1 MIDPKIEGKV
11 ALITGANHGI
21 GAVTAKALAKQGV
34 QVFITYYR
42 PPVPYSEEELS
53 QALQKD
59 EPGLP
64 FYYAKCKQKGEIIAD
79 EILHSGATAAAWET
93 DLGEAANIPVLF
105 SRCEQNLGPV
115 DVLVINHTHYSPD
128 TFDPE
133 LATGER
139 NKPILADTEIIDRHL
154 LVNARATA
162 LMIREYVGR
171 HVARGAKWGR
181 IITLTTVAA
190 HAASVSYAA
199 SKNAIVSYSLSA
211 AQELGKYGIAVNIVC
226 PGANQTGYIS
236 TENEKWIVG
245 KTPLGRLGT
254 PEDTADIITFLAS
267 EQGGWLTGNLIYS
280 AGGFNAFMNE

>member
-21 GAVTAKALAKQGV
+21 GAATAKALAAQGAR
-34 QVFITYYR
+34 VFITYYR
-42 PPVPYSEEELS
+42 PPIPYYEEELS
-53 QALQKD
+53 RALQKG

-64 FYYAKCKQKGEIIAD
+64 YYYAKWRQKGEIIVN
-79 EILHSGATAAAWET
+79 EILQSGGTAAAWEA
-93 DLGEAANIPVLF
+93 DLGEAENVPELF
-105 SRCEQNLGPV
+105 SRCNQDLGPV
-115 DVLVINHTHYSPD
+115 DILVINHTHCSPD

-139 NKPILADTEIIDRHL
+139 NKPILADVEIIDRHL
-154 LVNARATA
+154 LVNARAAA
-162 LMIREYVGR
+162 LMIREYIGR
-171 HVARGAKWGR
+171 HVARGASWGR

-211 AQELGKYGIAVNIVC
+211 AQELGKYGVAVNVVC

-236 TENEKWIVG
+236 AEDQEWIVK

-254 PEDTADIITFLAS
+254 PEDTADVITFLAS

-280 AGGFNAFMNE
+280 AGGFSAFMKE

>member
-21 GAVTAKALAKQGV
+21 GAATAKALAVQGA
-34 QVFITYYR
+34 QVFITYYC

-53 QALQKD
+53 QALQKG

-64 FYYAKCKQKGEIIAD
+64 LYYARWMQKGEIIAD
-79 EILHSGATAAAWET
+79 EIIHSGGTACVWEA
-93 DLGEAANIPVLF
+93 DLGKADNIPALF
-105 SRCEQNLGPV
+105 SRCEQDLGPI
-115 DVLVINHTHYSPD
+115 DILVINHTHYSPD
-128 TFDPE
+128 TFDTK

-139 NKPILADTEIIDRHL
+139 NKPILVNTEIIDRHL
-154 LVNARATA
+154 LVNARAAA
-162 LMIREYVGR
+162 LIIREYAER
-171 HVARGAKWGR
+171 HIARGAGWGR
-181 IITLTTVAA
+181 IIALTTVMA
-190 HAASVSYAA
+190 HATSISYAA

-211 AQELGKYGIAVNIVC
+211 AQELGKYGIAVNVIC

-236 TENEKWIVG
+236 AEDEKWIVE

-254 PEDTADIITFLAS
+254 PNDTADIITFLAS

-280 AGGFNAFMNE
+280 AGGFSAFMKE